1 MTGYGF
7 RKLLAALLAVW
18 AACLL
23 ASPAAA
29 ASCYYASSQGTTG
42 PADWQTYCWL
52 DLSGYNNTAAT
63 SAAGQSFNYTLPDG
77 TTMSFTLKVTTA
89 NALTS
94 SATPS
99 WTGAAVGNTAFL
111 GISGKPILYQTGSG
125 GSSTVTISNI
135 TLTPP
140 ASGTITNYMFVAAD
154 GESTNGGESLKFQT
168 NGGTWQ
174 MLDQVGPINGSTYP
188 AIGGTGTATFT
199 ETGVDGNVGAYI
211 VGSTTPTT
219 VTTTM
224 VGSGLE
230 GAMFAVRFA
239 SIRLTTQ
246 IATARADADDQ
257 FAFTINATGTG
268 SLLASGTS
276 SGTGLG
282 PFTAAA
288 LSSSAAIPLTLN
300 QAMAGGSANA
310 IAHYRSVLKCTNST
324 SSSTPLPNNV
334 VTTSYNFGSLQFG
347 DAVQCTY
354 TETPYPHL
362 TLVKVLTGGGRFSS
376 ARAFPNDQFILNI
389 DQGTTV
395 VATTTTTGSNSTLNN
410 ASTPQY
416 QATAGTA
423 YTFVELGAGSTS
435 IDQYTATMSCD
446 NDWAG
451 SSTNLPTAP
460 GGSVTPQLGDV
471 ITCTITNKKR
481 STNGTLSL
489 TKVSIPVSDPIN
501 GTINPLM
508 IPGAIVK
515 YTIYVQNSGS
525 DDIDQDTIFIADA
538 LPSQISVGTASSPA
552 FADGSPSSG
561 LSWTQNTT
569 YGIRY
574 SNSATAP
581 TGWTSCTYNPSSSY
595 DPAVKYVCLKPKG
608 TMNGRSTNGAPTN
621 FSVSFQ
627 ALVK

>member
-230 GAMFAVRFA
+230 GAMFAVR
-239 SIRLTTQ
+239 R
-246 IATARADADDQ
+246 RK
-257 FAFTINATGTG
+257 
-268 SLLASGTS
+268 
-276 SGTGLG
+276 
-282 PFTAAA
+282 
-288 LSSSAAIPLTLN
+288 
-300 QAMAGGSANA
+300 GSA
-310 IAHYRSVLKCTNST
+310 
-324 SSSTPLPNNV
+324 
-334 VTTSYNFGSLQFG
+334 
-347 DAVQCTY
+347 
-354 TETPYPHL
+354 
-362 TLVKVLTGGGRFSS
+362 
-376 ARAFPNDQFILNI
+376 
-389 DQGTTV
+389 
-395 VATTTTTGSNSTLNN
+395 
-410 ASTPQY
+410 
-416 QATAGTA
+416 QA
-423 YTFVELGAGSTS
+423 
-435 IDQYTATMSCD
+435 
-446 NDWAG
+446 
-451 SSTNLPTAP
+451 
-460 GGSVTPQLGDV
+460 
-471 ITCTITNKKR
+471 
-481 STNGTLSL
+481 
-489 TKVSIPVSDPIN
+489 
-501 GTINPLM
+501 
-508 IPGAIVK
+508 
-515 YTIYVQNSGS
+515 
-525 DDIDQDTIFIADA
+525 
-538 LPSQISVGTASSPA
+538 
-552 FADGSPSSG
+552 
-561 LSWTQNTT
+561 
-569 YGIRY
+569 
-574 SNSATAP
+574 
-581 TGWTSCTYNPSSSY
+581 
-595 DPAVKYVCLKPKG
+595 
-608 TMNGRSTNGAPTN
+608 
-621 FSVSFQ
+621 
-627 ALVK
+627 